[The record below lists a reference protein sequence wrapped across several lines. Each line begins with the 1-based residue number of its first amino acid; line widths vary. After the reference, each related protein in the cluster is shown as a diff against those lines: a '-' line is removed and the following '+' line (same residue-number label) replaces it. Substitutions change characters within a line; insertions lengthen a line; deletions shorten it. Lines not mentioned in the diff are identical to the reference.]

1 MNWTSGLRISLR
13 EMASHRLRTSLTVMG
28 VVLGVA
34 TFVTLF
40 SLLEGDLEKS
50 RMWLSESGGLEKV
63 SIWGQGLK
71 KEERLKMRPNRSRGI
86 TLGDYRAL
94 QRSLDLVTAVAPG
107 VNGKGAVKRAGKE
120 SEPNIHGVT
129 DAVLGLDRYEVARG
143 RFICDLDQIHHRMV
157 CVLGSKPV
165 EELFGNEDPLGKT
178 VTIEGLPLIVVG
190 VLKKHSLMYGKWNA
204 FEWKNEI
211 CYVPLTTYLARGRGN
226 DRIDYLS
233 LRVLRTE
240 RMAWALDQARNLLL
254 WRHGVEDFKIQTQQE
269 WAENSRKQEIMIT
282 VILGIIAGI
291 CLLSGGVGIMNIMLA
306 SIKERTR
313 EIGVRRALG
322 ARRGDILTQFI
333 LEALALGIMGGLVG
347 VLAGAGLVGLLT
359 LLPEQAAVMHFKP
372 VAFAF
377 LSAVLICLSFGI
389 YPAWRASRLDPIEAL
404 RND

>member
-1 MNWTSGLRISLR
+1 MNWTEGLRISLR

-28 VVLGVA
+28 VVLGVT

-63 SIWGQGLK
+63 SLWGQPLK
-71 KEERLKMRPNRSRGI
+71 KEERLKLRPNRSRGI
-86 TLGDYRAL
+86 TLGDYQTL
-94 QRSLDLVTAVAPG
+94 QRRLDLVTEVAPS
-107 VNGKGAVKRAGKE
+107 VNGKGSVKRGGKE
-120 SEPNIHGVT
+120 TWPNIFGAT

-143 RFICDLDQIHHRMV
+143 RFICDLDQARYRMV
-157 CVLGSKPV
+157 CVLGSKPAQD
-165 EELFGNEDPLGKT
+165 LFGNEDPLGKT
-178 VTIEGLPLIVVG
+178 VIIEGLPLIVVG
-190 VLKKHSLMYGKWNA
+190 VLKKHSLMYGSWNA

-226 DRIDYLS
+226 DNLDNLNLRI
-233 LRVLRTE
+233 LRTD
-240 RMAWALDQARNLLL
+240 RMAWAIDQARNLLL

-322 ARRGDILTQFI
+322 ARRNDILIQFV
-333 LEALALGIMGGLVG
+333 LEALALGILGGIVG
-347 VLAGAGLVGLLT
+347 VLGGVALVGLLT
-359 LLPEQAAVMHFKP
+359 LLPEQHPIMRFTP
-372 VAFAF
+372 VALAF
-377 LSAVLICLSFGI
+377 LSAILICLSFGL